1 MFSRLNGIK
10 ANIIDKSE
18 NADIST
24 LDENL
29 REHTYEAT
37 GINKVKNMRVLLS
50 SRNELD
56 SDSTI
61 VI

>member
-1 MFSRLNGIK
+1 MFSKLNGIK

-29 REHTYEAT
+29 REHTHEAT
-37 GINKVKNMRVLLS
+37 GINTVKNMRILLS